1 MTNLSLIYRCGP
13 KSDLKRSD
21 PAWFTPPT
29 LDLGHFEVRRDSCHS
44 STMRNW
50 ALDDARCALSL
61 SVSYLYFPSLLWK
74 AAILAKLQ
82 GSRKKSQAAS
92 LKRKR
97 NSRNRLRMARKR
109 GFNSPLTASAHFYL
123 SETPHS
129 LSLTCTWC
137 PAWGFFL
144 PPLLYLLPVQHK
156 KKIRTIKSHSLILS
170 KSN

>member
-13 KSDLKRSD
+13 KSDLKRSG

-82 GSRKKSQAAS
+82 GNWKKKSQAAS

-97 NSRNRLRMARKR
+97 NSRNRRRMARKR

-129 LSLTCTWC
+129 LSLTCTWR
-137 PAWGFFL
+137 PALFFFFS
-144 PPLLYLLPVQHK
+144 LLFFTFSLSSTK
-156 KKIRTIKSHSLILS
+156 KR
-170 KSN
+170 

>member
-1 MTNLSLIYRCGP
+1 MIYATHTGSGSLRGQEGFMPLEHNAELSTRWCSLCVKLICFIVIF
-13 KSDLKRSD
+13 SFSTLK
-21 PAWFTPPT
+21 
-29 LDLGHFEVRRDSCHS
+29 SCH
-44 STMRNW
+44 
-50 ALDDARCALSL
+50 LG
-61 SVSYLYFPSLLWK
+61 K
-74 AAILAKLQ
+74 AAGKLK
-82 GSRKKSQAAS
+82 KKSQAAS

-97 NSRNRLRMARKR
+97 NSRDRRRMARKR

-129 LSLTCTWC
+129 LSLTCTWR
-137 PAWGFFL
+137 PARGFFL

>member
-1 MTNLSLIYRCGP
+1 MTNINLIYRCGP

-21 PAWFTPPT
+21 LAWFTPPT
-29 LDLGHFEVRRDSCHS
+29 LDVGHFKVRRDSCHS

-82 GSRKKSQAAS
+82 GSWKKKSQAAS

-97 NSRNRLRMARKR
+97 NSRYRRGMARKR

-123 SETPHS
+123 SETTRR
-129 LSLTCTWC
+129 LSLTCTWR
-137 PAWGFFL
+137 PVRFFFFS
-144 PPLLYLLPVQHK
+144 LLFFTFSLSSTK
-156 KKIRTIKSHSLILS
+156 KR
-170 KSN
+170 